1 LKSHKSLLAKLLANE
16 DINVE
21 VAPAAT
27 ASFNP
32 VTRTIRIPPWKD
44 LSNDTHDLFLG
55 HEVGHALYT
64 PTDGWHDAVHNYDFP
79 KSYVNIVEDIR
90 IEKNIQKRYPGLRN
104 NFIGGY
110 KELLGRDFFGINK
123 TDVNTISFMNRLNIK
138 SKCRDLLDVKFSKE
152 ELVYVKKA
160 YNCETFDDVIAVCEE
175 LHKWLQEKN
184 EKAQN
189 FNEPES
195 EETCEAPAEEGN
207 TDQAEEETTE
217 GGDTDEEAETEEDAA
232 TEEETEE
239 ETDDT
244 EAVGDTE
251 ETDTDAESEE
261 TEEESS
267 EGNNTEETESL
278 DPDFDY
284 TDATTDDT
292 FRDNEEKLVSDDAN
306 SIPKVINIPAYNE
319 LKPFI
324 VSWQRASELRT
335 AKSLKLQEFI
345 TSMTSN
351 KSPYYSNKI
360 HTIGYFLG
368 TKGNDAER
376 FAAVLKTANAN
387 AESLVKEFER
397 KKSAWQS
404 QRTQESK
411 KGCLNMSKLHNYK
424 FSEDIFMSNLNMP
437 NYKSHGLV
445 SLIDFSGSMNDNMI
459 TTITQAYILAI
470 FAKRV
475 GIKFNISSFT
485 SSGTSQPD
493 LFGKLL
499 PKQKETDL
507 NMNDVLLV
515 EQFTDEMNK
524 AQLVDTFNILW
535 KLYQDHRVYQCGSAC
550 DHLGGTPLDSAMAA
564 TISVIDNFKSKNRL
578 QKVSFISITD
588 GETSMGLIKYGSKS
602 TRIYYKNK
610 FVADIDY
617 TSYHYRNTDNG
628 VINNFTNY
636 MSGMGVTT
644 IEFFITKTLRSVG
657 YSSPISHCL
666 KANKEFRN
674 AGIVQDKSKSV
685 DAFYY
690 MRRLP
695 ELNSDNY
702 FDAID
707 ENSKKGELSKALKT
721 MGQDRIFA
729 RSFAKTLAEVI
740 A

>member
-1 LKSHKSLLAKLLANE
+1 M
-16 DINVE
+16 
-21 VAPAAT
+21 
-27 ASFNP
+27 
-32 VTRTIRIPPWKD
+32 
-44 LSNDTHDLFLG
+44 
-55 HEVGHALYT
+55 
-64 PTDGWHDAVHNYDFP
+64 
-79 KSYVNIVEDIR
+79 
-90 IEKNIQKRYPGLRN
+90 Q
-104 NFIGGY
+104 
-110 KELLGRDFFGINK
+110 
-123 TDVNTISFMNRLNIK
+123 
-138 SKCRDLLDVKFSKE
+138 
-152 ELVYVKKA
+152 
-160 YNCETFDDVIAVCEE
+160 
-175 LHKWLQEKN
+175 
-184 EKAQN
+184 
-189 FNEPES
+189 
-195 EETCEAPAEEGN
+195 
-207 TDQAEEETTE
+207 
-217 GGDTDEEAETEEDAA
+217 
-232 TEEETEE
+232 
-239 ETDDT
+239 
-244 EAVGDTE
+244 
-251 ETDTDAESEE
+251 
-261 TEEESS
+261 
-267 EGNNTEETESL
+267 
-278 DPDFDY
+278 
-284 TDATTDDT
+284 
-292 FRDNEEKLVSDDAN
+292 
-306 SIPKVINIPAYNE
+306 
-319 LKPFI
+319 
-324 VSWQRASELRT
+324 
-335 AKSLKLQEFI
+335 
-345 TSMTSN
+345 
-351 KSPYYSNKI
+351 
-360 HTIGYFLG
+360 
-368 TKGNDAER
+368 KGNDAER

-485 SSGTSQPD
+485 SSGASQPD

-524 AQLVDTFNILW
+524 A
-535 KLYQDHRVYQCGSAC
+535 
-550 DHLGGTPLDSAMAA
+550 
-564 TISVIDNFKSKNRL
+564 
-578 QKVSFISITD
+578 D